1 MQNNQPPVL
10 TNPPCNRSA
19 VAVSISGFLVLLAI
33 VAAGMWRWTGP
44 EHVALVLAPVTGV
57 VGAVAGAFLGFQLG
71 SAGVESA
78 DLARKQAENARQEA
92 QTIAMTLAA
101 VADPRQAEPIVR
113 ALARGNPFPQ

>member
-1 MQNNQPPVL
+1 MRNSQPPVL
-10 TNPPCNRSA
+10 TGPPCNRSA

-78 DLARKQAENARQEA
+78 DLARKQAESARQEA

-101 VADPRQAEPIVR
+101 VADPRQAEPIIR
-113 ALARGNPFPQ
+113 ALARDNPLQQ

>member
-1 MQNNQPPVL
+1 MRNNPPPVL
-10 TNPPCNRSA
+10 TTSCNRSA
-19 VAVSISGFLVLLAI
+19 VTVSIAGFLVLLAI

-71 SAGVESA
+71 AAGVESA
-78 DLARKQAENARQEA
+78 DLARKQAETARQEA

-113 ALARGNPFPQ
+113 ALARGNPLQQ

>member
-1 MQNNQPPVL
+1 MRNSQPPVL
-10 TNPPCNRSA
+10 TGPPCNRSA

-78 DLARKQAENARQEA
+78 DLARKQAESARQEA

-101 VADPRQAEPIVR
+101 VADPRQAKPIIR
-113 ALARGNPFPQ
+113 ALARDNPLQQ